1 MKSDKNIVNDE
12 GEVKKEQVEKFANI
26 YNTFTSRVLNE
37 FLSIKERFLKVN
49 DKMERT
55 FDLLGSCENR
65 INRIESEILFLRKQL
80 REMNDNKIQTHT
92 ETEKTRNSE
101 G

>member
-1 MKSDKNIVNDE
+1 MESDKNIVNDE